1 LCQDYSRFIEAGAE
15 ILAIGPDGPN
25 AFKGYWENEH
35 MPFPGLSD
43 IGNKIAKLYYQE
55 MNLLKFGWVPAMFIV
70 DLAGKIRYAHYGDN
84 MQDIPKNQDIL
95 AILEEIRKENV

>member
-1 LCQDYSRFIEAGAE
+1 
-15 ILAIGPDGPN
+15 
-25 AFKGYWENEH
+25 

-55 MNLLKFGWVPAMFIV
+55 MNLLKFGWVPAMFVV
-70 DLAGKIRYAHYGDN
+70 DLAGKIRFTHYGDN

-95 AILEEIRKENV
+95 DILSEILKEKI